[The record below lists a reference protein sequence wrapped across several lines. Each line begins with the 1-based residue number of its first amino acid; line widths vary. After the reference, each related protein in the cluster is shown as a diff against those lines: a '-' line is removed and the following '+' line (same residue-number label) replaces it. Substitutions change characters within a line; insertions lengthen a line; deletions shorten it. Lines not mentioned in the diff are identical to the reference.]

1 MTTERRFVSL
11 SVSLVLFAIADLAS
25 AQTWTQA
32 SAPSNN
38 WYSVALSA
46 DGSKLFASGSSDTIY
61 ISVDSGATWT
71 PTSMSG
77 FIVACSADGSK
88 VVVRQGIYTSENSG
102 ATWSLAATFPFYV
115 GAAASSADGNKIA
128 VLGYREIYTSTNSG
142 ATWTSNTLPTSL
154 TVLASSADGTRL
166 VGGGGTLGVVGLM
179 AASTDSGATWNLLDP
194 GQNWWHSIASSADGR
209 KLAAYGHWGGLII
222 STNSG
227 ATWTSANLGMIGA
240 QGYVVSSADGSKL
253 MAYGWG
259 IFTSS
264 DSGQTWVSNNVPP
277 EIFWYSAASSA
288 DGNKLVAVEYG
299 GTGIWISQSTPGPQL
314 SIARDNAGLTLSWI
328 IPSANFVLQQS
339 ADLRTADWTEVLTV
353 PSMNYS
359 NLWHEVVVAPSPD
372 HRFYRLALSLQ

>member
-1 MTTERRFVSL
+1 
-11 SVSLVLFAIADLAS
+11 
-25 AQTWTQA
+25 
-32 SAPSNN
+32 
-38 WYSVALSA
+38 
-46 DGSKLFASGSSDTIY
+46 
-61 ISVDSGATWT
+61 
-71 PTSMSG
+71 
-77 FIVACSADGSK
+77 
-88 VVVRQGIYTSENSG
+88 
-102 ATWSLAATFPFYV
+102 
-115 GAAASSADGNKIA
+115 
-128 VLGYREIYTSTNSG
+128 
-142 ATWTSNTLPTSL
+142 
-154 TVLASSADGTRL
+154 
-166 VGGGGTLGVVGLM
+166 
-179 AASTDSGATWNLLDP
+179 
-194 GQNWWHSIASSADGR
+194 
-209 KLAAYGHWGGLII
+209 
-222 STNSG
+222 
-227 ATWTSANLGMIGA
+227 MIGA